1 MASRRRERRKGSSQ
15 EPADGNGAGSVD
27 DSEDVQFDF
36 PVESDPTPPATTSFP
51 SQNGES
57 ADGDG
62 AGPDEVSE
70 RPPIDEDPRLIP
82 NVTAGDPDRDASRAR
97 AIPRDPRSLRID
109 RERPKMPAGL
119 RRLGRR
125 SSGTIPPPPPPP
137 TAFGNGSGGGSG
149 KPRMKKLRFAFV
161 LAGLTALAGVS
172 TVFGMMMAVASDLP
186 ALEDFAQYRASKNT
200 VVLDVTGERIGTL
213 SSNENK
219 ILLESNQISPH
230 IKNAVVA
237 IEDRRFY
244 EHRGVD
250 FEGIGRALVQDILS
264 LSAKQGASTITQ
276 QFVKQAL
283 EAQNERTVFQKLKE
297 AALAYHLERRWTKDK
312 ILTEYLNTIYFGQG
326 AYGIEAA
333 ARTYFG
339 DQHPGC
345 GTESDPCAAVLL
357 PEEAA
362 LLAGMISSP
371 AAYDPKVFPENALA
385 RRNQVLDNM
394 LEEGYIDEQQHADS
408 IRSALPPPDDI
419 EPPSPDSE
427 SPYFTDWLRQQLV
440 DRAATQGL
448 APGYV
453 FFGGLTVHTTLD
465 MDLQV
470 AAEDAVCSYLCGLG
484 PTASVVVIDNETGGV
499 SAMVGGPDYDTAPF
513 NLATQG
519 HRQPGSSIKPFTLV
533 TALEQGYSA
542 YSPFYSEQKSFP
554 VPNSPGE
561 RFIARNYGDSY
572 LGPVDLETATIN
584 SDNSVYAE
592 LGLEVGTEN
601 IAETARQMGVETP
614 LSTNPSMTLGGLE
627 VGVTPLEWAYAYSTL
642 ANDGRRV
649 TGSFSPDYEEREAGP
664 VAFTAIE
671 EDDGDTFENV
681 VDRDR
686 VIPEDVAA
694 EATRMLGGVVTSGT
708 GTNADLGVAG
718 QWGKTG
724 TTDDNGDAWFCGA
737 LPGEGSDPG
746 ATACVW
752 VGYPDEVIPMTTEYG
767 GAPVDGGTFPALIW
781 GSVMSSW
788 LELQPIREAEE
799 AEAAAE
805 EADEEDAA
813 EEADEEGALPGSIP
827 EDPDGAE
834 DNDALSSE

>member
-1 MASRRRERRKGSSQ
+1 
-15 EPADGNGAGSVD
+15 
-27 DSEDVQFDF
+27 
-36 PVESDPTPPATTSFP
+36 
-51 SQNGES
+51 
-57 ADGDG
+57 
-62 AGPDEVSE
+62 
-70 RPPIDEDPRLIP
+70 
-82 NVTAGDPDRDASRAR
+82 
-97 AIPRDPRSLRID
+97 
-109 RERPKMPAGL
+109 
-119 RRLGRR
+119 
-125 SSGTIPPPPPPP
+125 
-137 TAFGNGSGGGSG
+137 
-149 KPRMKKLRFAFV
+149 
-161 LAGLTALAGVS
+161 
-172 TVFGMMMAVASDLP
+172 
-186 ALEDFAQYRASKNT
+186 
-200 VVLDVTGERIGTL
+200 
-213 SSNENK
+213 
-219 ILLESNQISPH
+219 
-230 IKNAVVA
+230 
-237 IEDRRFY
+237 
-244 EHRGVD
+244 
-250 FEGIGRALVQDILS
+250 
-264 LSAKQGASTITQ
+264 
-276 QFVKQAL
+276 
-283 EAQNERTVFQKLKE
+283 
-297 AALAYHLERRWTKDK
+297 
-312 ILTEYLNTIYFGQG
+312 
-326 AYGIEAA
+326 
-333 ARTYFG
+333 
-339 DQHPGC
+339 
-345 GTESDPCAAVLL
+345 
-357 PEEAA
+357 
-362 LLAGMISSP
+362 MISSP
-371 AAYDPKVFPENALA
+371 AAYDPKVFPENALE

-419 EPPSPDSE
+419 EPPAPDSE
-427 SPYFTDWLRQQLV
+427 APYFTDWLRQQLV

-519 HRQPGSSIKPFTLV
+519 HRQPGSSIKPFTLL
-533 TALEQGYSA
+533 TALDQGYSA
-542 YSPFYSEQKSFP
+542 YSPFYSEEKSFP

-561 RFIARNYGDSY
+561 RFIARNYEGLYS
-572 LGPVDLETATIN
+572 GPIDLETATIN
-584 SDNSVYAE
+584 SDNSVFAE

-601 IAETARQMGVETP
+601 IAETARKFGVETP

-627 VGVTPLEWAYAYSTL
+627 VGVTPLEWAYAFSTI

-649 TGSFSPDYEEREAGP
+649 TGSFSPDYEDRGWGP
-664 VAFTAIE
+664 VAFTEIE

-686 VIPEDVAA
+686 VIDEGIAV
-694 EATRMLGGVVTSGT
+694 EAKRILSGVVTSGT
-708 GTNADLGVAG
+708 GTNANLGVAG

-788 LELQPIREAEE
+788 MELQPIREAEE